1 MGAKKRALLL
11 SCLVFSSM
19 AMAADEINLG
29 SAPGE
34 NAGKEKSPAA
44 SADKDKLPAGL
55 IDAMENVKPSP
66 APVVPSLP
74 PPPAAPAASTCNDPS
89 CLGVSEADLKAEAQL
104 KPAKEIKPP
113 KQEAPPPAPAP
124 APAPLPPAPPLP
136 PPPPPEE
143 VLPVSDPAKTAVI
156 RSREW
161 AENPRALPI
170 QGKDG
175 RMMFTFG
182 DSAPTIICAPLRV
195 CDLELEPG
203 ETVQG
208 APHVGDAVR
217 WKISPAVSAEGEQ
230 KVTHLIIKP
239 TEPGLDTNLM
249 IPTDRRTYHLRLVS
263 SKEKYLSR
271 IAFEYPDNV
280 APVWQRMMQSA
291 KVGASSAFVA
301 TSAAASAPAPTSA
314 SQGDLPTVVV
324 DRINFNYKVE
334 VINGKPRF
342 KPVRVMD
349 DGIHTFISMND
360 DMPVEEA
367 PVLVM
372 VDADGGE
379 QMVNYRL
386 KGNIFTID
394 RMVDKVALITG
405 TGRAQ
410 QRVEITREKKCGKR
424 GFLGVFGKCADE

>member
-1 MGAKKRALLL
+1 M
-11 SCLVFSSM
+11 
-19 AMAADEINLG
+19 
-29 SAPGE
+29 
-34 NAGKEKSPAA
+34 
-44 SADKDKLPAGL
+44 
-55 IDAMENVKPSP
+55 
-66 APVVPSLP
+66 
-74 PPPAAPAASTCNDPS
+74 
-89 CLGVSEADLKAEAQL
+89 
-104 KPAKEIKPP
+104 
-113 KQEAPPPAPAP
+113 
-124 APAPLPPAPPLP
+124 
-136 PPPPPEE
+136 
-143 VLPVSDPAKTAVI
+143 SDPAKVAVR

-291 KVGASSAFVA
+291 KVGAPSGFVSASA
-301 TSAAASAPAPTSA
+301 TAPASAPASA
-314 SQGDLPTVVV
+314 SQGDLPSVVV
-324 DRINFNYKVE
+324 DRINFNYKIE

-342 KPVRVMD
+342 KPVRVID

-367 PVLVM
+367 PVLVL

-394 RMVDKVALITG
+394 RMVDKVALISG

-410 QRVEITREKKCGKR
+410 QRVEITREKKCDKR
-424 GFLGVFGKCADE
+424 GFLGVFSRCVDE